1 MIKSSR
7 GVRSNGNSYSNGNK
21 KKSVVCK
28 IKRGIRSSSYQK
40 LKVRISEL
48 IDKYEIKYLI
58 FNFEKVNFMDSSGIG
73 FIIGRYTQIKK
84 HNGKVYVCSMNQL
97 VERIFMLSGLK
108 KICEVGKTEEDVER
122 MMGVTA

>member
-1 MIKSSR
+1 MALHIKMEIR
-7 GVRSNGNSYSNGNK
+7 KNRLFVRLKGELDQA
-21 KKSVVCK
+21 VTE
-28 IKRGIRSSSYQK
+28 K

-84 HNGKVYVCSMNQL
+84 HNGKVYVLSLIHILNRIKPIITEA
-97 VERIFMLSGLK
+97 VEMQSLRLSFELAINESESISLAIF
-108 KICEVGKTEEDVER
+108 R
-122 MMGVTA
+122 

>member
-1 MIKSSR
+1 M
-7 GVRSNGNSYSNGNK
+7 GVLFLLL
-21 KKSVVCK
+21 
-28 IKRGIRSSSYQK
+28 IQMAIRKNRLFVRLKGELDQAVTEK